1 MNPIASGKLYTMRF
15 FLDTE
20 FSDLSDNAELI
31 SLGAIAESGES
42 FYLEVAP
49 LPSPISDFVKA
60 EVVPHLEGGAL
71 AVSLRDLE
79 ARFIEWLSRW
89 PTATLVMDSDWDILI
104 LRRTFT
110 GENSRAP
117 GPLRFRPHGRE
128 ILTID
133 LCQGTTYEGDGLVKY
148 FDTLYKMER
157 EPGFRKHHAL
167 DDAKAMRAAII
178 AAEAVARAKGTV

>member
-1 MNPIASGKLYTMRF
+1 MRIF
-15 FLDTE
+15 ADTE

-31 SLGAIAESGES
+31 SLGAVAESGES
-42 FYLEVAP
+42 FYREVAP
-49 LPSPISDFVKA
+49 LPSPLSDFVRA
-60 EVVPHLEGGAL
+60 EVTPHLKGGDASVL
-71 AVSLRDLE
+71 LRDLE

-89 PTATLVMDSDWDILI
+89 PTATLVMDSDWDIYV
-104 LRRTFT
+104 LRKTFT

-133 LCQGTTYEGDGLVKY
+133 LCLDTTYEGDGLVTY
-148 FDTLYKMER
+148 FDTLYKVEK

-167 DDAKAMRAAII
+167 DDARAMRAAIL
-178 AAEAVARAKGTV
+178 AAEAVTRAKGTV